1 MGADHRLGGAL
12 KVDEKYPMKNVH
24 LARLLEDGQRFS
36 PSYGGG
42 LSNHLPMTLIALT
55 ALGGDDAAREA
66 HVQRYAKRLEPL
78 HMADVPINAARFDRH
93 LGDWAAHAAYRKFF
107 TQALAEHGI
116 DATLAAWWPELA
128 PGIAAAGFHGLIR
141 LAYGLEAESSHE
153 IATGLAYLASA
164 HTTLIDRASSV
175 ADGAAGLEEAL
186 AELRGA
192 FAGNRIE
199 AGLIIEELR
208 LATEEAAFFPHL
220 KLPHLES
227 VQDCTTVRGDLARV
241 SVRLYLAAP
250 SFNSLHLVTGTHA
263 LETVLDKLPAAM
275 HTRTLAHYWVAFC
288 AAYVSIGAPEPASVP
303 TAGPAPDWQP
313 CIAAALKSPNDH
325 LIKMV
330 HTCKVQHARHG
341 DAAYGVAARKVCG
354 IS

>member
-1 MGADHRLGGAL
+1 
-12 KVDEKYPMKNVH
+12 MKSVH

-66 HVQRYAKRLEPL
+66 HSQRYAKRLEPL
-78 HMADVPINAARFDRH
+78 HEPELQITAARFDH
-93 LGDWAAHAAYRKFF
+93 FLGDWSAHAAYRKFF
-107 TQALAEHGI
+107 TQALQEHGP

-141 LAYGLEAESSHE
+141 LAYGLEAESPQE
-153 IATGLAYLASA
+153 IATGLAYIASA
-164 HTTLIDRASSV
+164 HTPLIDRASSV
-175 ADGAAGLEEAL
+175 ADGSAGLEEAL
-186 AELRGA
+186 ATLRTA

-220 KLPHLES
+220 KLPQLES
-227 VQDCTTVRGDLARV
+227 AQDCGTVRSGLARV

-263 LETVLDKLPAAM
+263 LETVLDQLPAAM
-275 HTRTLAHYWVAFC
+275 HTRTLAHFWVAFC
-288 AAYVSIGAPEPASVP
+288 AAYVSIGAPEVASIPAEG
-303 TAGPAPDWQP
+303 AAPDWQP

-330 HTCKVQHARHG
+330 HTCKAQHARHA
-341 DAAYGVAARKVCG
+341 DAAYGAAGRKVCG
-354 IS
+354 LV

>member
-1 MGADHRLGGAL
+1 
-12 KVDEKYPMKNVH
+12 MKNSH

-55 ALGGDDAAREA
+55 ALGGDDGARDA

-78 HMADVPINAARFDRH
+78 HEADIHIDAARFDRF
-93 LGDWAAHAAYRKFF
+93 LGDWSAHAAYRRFF
-107 TQALAEHGI
+107 TQALAEHGT

-128 PGIAAAGFHGLIR
+128 PGLAAAGFHGLIR
-141 LAYGLEAESSHE
+141 LAYALDAESRTE
-153 IATGLAYLASA
+153 IASGLAYLASA
-164 HTTLIDRASSV
+164 HTPLIDRASSV
-175 ADGAAGLEEAL
+175 AAGAADLAGAL
-186 AELRGA
+186 AELRTA

-208 LATEEAAFFPHL
+208 LATEEPEFFPHL
-220 KLPHLES
+220 KLPKLES
-227 VQDCTTVRGDLARV
+227 AQDCAAVRADLAHV
-241 SVRLYLAAP
+241 SVRLYLASP

-288 AAYVSIGAPEPASVP
+288 AAYVSIGAPAPA
-303 TAGPAPDWQP
+303 AIAKDGAAPDWQP
-313 CIAAALKSPNDH
+313 SIAAAQKSPNDH

-341 DAAYGVAARKVCG
+341 DAAYGVAAKKVCG
-354 IS
+354 MA

>member
-1 MGADHRLGGAL
+1 
-12 KVDEKYPMKNVH
+12 MKNEH
-24 LARLLEDGQRFS
+24 LARLLDDGQHFS

-42 LSNHLPMTLIALT
+42 LSNHLPMTLIALS

-78 HMADVPINAARFDRH
+78 HEADIHIDAARFDRH
-93 LGDWAAHAAYRKFF
+93 LGDWSAHAAYRRFF
-107 TQALAEHGI
+107 SEALTEHGT

-128 PGIAAAGFHGLIR
+128 PGLAAAGFHGLIR
-141 LAYGLEAESSHE
+141 LAYGLEAESRTE

-164 HTTLIDRASSV
+164 HTPLIDRASSV
-175 ADGAAGLEEAL
+175 AAGAADLAGAL
-186 AELRGA
+186 AELRTA

-208 LATEEAAFFPHL
+208 LATEEPEFFPHL
-220 KLPHLES
+220 KLPRLES
-227 VQDCTTVRGDLARV
+227 APDCSTVRADFARV

-263 LETVLDKLPAAM
+263 LESVMDRLPAAM
-275 HTRTLAHYWVAFC
+275 HTRTLAHFWVAFC
-288 AAYVSIGAPEPASVP
+288 AAYVSIGAPEPA
-303 TAGPAPDWQP
+303 TAPADDPAPDWQP

-330 HTCKVQHARHG
+330 HTCKAQFARHG
-341 DAAYGVAARKVCG
+341 DAAYAVAAKKVCG
-354 IS
+354 IP

>member
-1 MGADHRLGGAL
+1 MNNA
-12 KVDEKYPMKNVH
+12 H
-24 LARLLEDGQRFS
+24 LTKLLQDGQRFS

-78 HMADVPINAARFDRH
+78 HEADMHIDAARFDRY

-107 TQALAEHGI
+107 HQALAEHGTA
-116 DATLAAWWPELA
+116 ATLAAWWPELA

-141 LAYGLEAESSHE
+141 LAYGLEAANAPE
-153 IATGLAYLASA
+153 IATGLAYIASA
-164 HTTLIDRASSV
+164 HTPLIDRASSI
-175 ADGAAGLEEAL
+175 ADGSAGLEQAL
-186 AELRGA
+186 AELRSA
-192 FAGNRIE
+192 FSGNRIE

-208 LATEEAAFFPHL
+208 LATEEPAFFPHL
-220 KLPHLES
+220 KLPRLDS
-227 VQDCTTVRGDLARV
+227 TQDCASVRADFARV

-263 LETVLDKLPAAM
+263 LETVMDKLPAAM
-275 HTRTLAHYWVAFC
+275 HTRTLAHFWVAYC

-303 TAGPAPDWQP
+303 ADGPAPDWAP
-313 CIAAALKSPNDH
+313 CITAALKSPNDH

-330 HTCKVQHARHG
+330 HTCMAQHARHG
-341 DAAYGVAARKVCG
+341 DAAYGAAARKVCG
-354 IS
+354 LA